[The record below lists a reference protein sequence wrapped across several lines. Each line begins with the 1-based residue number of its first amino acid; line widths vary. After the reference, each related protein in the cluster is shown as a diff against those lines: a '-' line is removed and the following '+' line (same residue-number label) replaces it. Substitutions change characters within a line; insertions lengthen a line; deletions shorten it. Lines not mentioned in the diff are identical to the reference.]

1 MLDIDFIWILF
12 WFQKFVLMNDL
23 IESCDVL
30 FLNIVEVWTII
41 YIWLKARR
49 ALKFD
54 LVLRDLVTDPE
65 RLNSKHYFWTTKIL
79 YFYIQYWNQFI
90 NRILPINEHIFAETR
105 MPSVTA
111 WNFLLFNSGI
121 YTYIHVCKLI
131 HHVHRFVF
139 GIFVC
144 SFWFR
149 IRLCPGF
156 SVASFPPGSLLSS
169 RFANIGLNR

>member
-1 MLDIDFIWILF
+1 MVQTWKESKLNYIWSYIWNLF

-105 MPSVTA
+105 NTFLVKRMPRNPNRLKIKNGYSRS
-111 WNFLLFNSGI
+111 F
-121 YTYIHVCKLI
+121 
-131 HHVHRFVF
+131 FVF
-139 GIFVC
+139 
-144 SFWFR
+144 
-149 IRLCPGF
+149 
-156 SVASFPPGSLLSS
+156 
-169 RFANIGLNR
+169 